1 MPLSCE
7 NYCKSEFSVESV
19 KVEKKNYCGLHI
31 REYVKVENKCWGGVQ
46 ILDDSVEVKIK
57 F

>member
-19 KVEKKNYCGLHI
+19 KVERKIYCGLHI
-31 REYVKVENKCWGGVQ
+31 REYVKVESKCWGGVQ